1 MITAMKNYKNS
12 LNHFFL
18 LIEAFEQTPSIG
30 KKSAQKMAY
39 NLSVSDKYLGLK
51 IAHLLENAIDNT
63 RKCSICGGLSEDEIC
78 EICSDENRNNGQLCV
93 VLHPRDIFTIEEIGD
108 FQGHYWVIEELETL
122 DFETLRTYIEKS
134 PIKEIIFAFS
144 PTLANEAIMLYVE
157 DKLDNMDLIFSK
169 IAQGVPTGIGLENI
183 DQLSLSRAFSARVKI

>member
-1 MITAMKNYKNS
+1 MKNYKNS
-12 LNHFFL
+12 LNHFFS

-51 IAHLLENAIDNT
+51 IAHLLENAIDNI
-63 RKCSICGGLSEDEIC
+63 RKCTICGGLSEDEIC
-78 EICSDENRNNGQLCV
+78 EICMDEERINGQLCM
-93 VLHPRDIFTIEEIGD
+93 VLHPKDIFTIEEVGD
-108 FQGHYWVIEELETL
+108 FKGQYWVIEELESL
-122 DFETLRTYIEKS
+122 DFETLKKYIQKS
-134 PIKEIIFAFS
+134 TITEIIFAFS

-157 DKLDNMDLIFSK
+157 DKLDDMDLNFTK

-183 DQLSLSRAFSARVKI
+183 DQLSLSRAFSSRVKL